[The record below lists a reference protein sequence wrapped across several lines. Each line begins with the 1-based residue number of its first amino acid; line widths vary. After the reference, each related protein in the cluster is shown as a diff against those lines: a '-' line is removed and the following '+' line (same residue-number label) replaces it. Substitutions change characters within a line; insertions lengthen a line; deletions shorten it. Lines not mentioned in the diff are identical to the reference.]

1 MAAKSF
7 SKFFKQRRIMTGL
20 TLRAFCEQHAFDAG
34 NISKLERGVLA
45 PPHGDEKLGEYAE
58 ALGLERESGEWFE
71 FFDLASAARGEIPG
85 DILSDAQVVERLPA
99 MFQAMRDLDP
109 EKLDKF
115 IELVRRS

>member
-7 SKFFKQRRIMTGL
+7 GEFFKQKRADTGL
-20 TLRAFCEQHAFDAG
+20 TLRAFCERHGFDAG
-34 NISKLERGVLA
+34 NISKLERGIMA

-58 ALGLERESGEWFE
+58 ALGLGRDSNEWFE
-71 FFDLASAARGEIPG
+71 FFDLAAAARGEIPA
-85 DILSDAQVVERLPA
+85 DLLSDAQVVERLPV

-109 EKLDKF
+109 AKLDRF